1 MKTFWR
7 SLLLALKITLV
18 IVLVVSL
25 CGIGVL
31 SWYLY
36 DTTFAETPSENAM
49 FRFIETLVPQRET
62 QPTQP
67 LIVTEPPTTEPPTR
81 FRTWKPSRVMT
92 GIREFLRI

>member
-36 DTTFAETPSENAM
+36 DTTFAEMDAEAKNSISHRGRAVEKLAA
-49 FRFIETLVPQRET
+49 FFKL
-62 QPTQP
+62 
-67 LIVTEPPTTEPPTR
+67 
-81 FRTWKPSRVMT
+81 
-92 GIREFLRI
+92 